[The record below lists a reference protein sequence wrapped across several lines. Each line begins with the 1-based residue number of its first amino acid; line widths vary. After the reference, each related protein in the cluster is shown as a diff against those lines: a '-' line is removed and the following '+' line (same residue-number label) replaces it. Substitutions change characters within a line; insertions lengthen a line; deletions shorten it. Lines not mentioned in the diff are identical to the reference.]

1 MNLVPVLAVGQA
13 VLGAMVLLA
22 AGLPV
27 AARHRAIQ
35 TTATVGVLSAI
46 VLYGLESRWRTID
59 LARPEAR
66 IAAVGVGA
74 AWLLVLV
81 GERRR
86 GDWRTAALVGC
97 ASTGLLLA
105 APNRWLVPM
114 LIFWSC
120 STVATALCLRE
131 ARPASL
137 GWFALLAGDSL
148 LVAALVA
155 AAQDSGTWL
164 RPETLEGWHL
174 WAASAGTILRA
185 GALPLTGL
193 WGGLETDAGPVLP
206 LVVAGAFA
214 LAMPSLTARPWVSVL
229 LLGMTLWLAGWSL
242 LHREPRIGII
252 AAWPVALGLATAFV
266 ASRAEAPAGIQATLA
281 CAAVV
286 LWPATVGRAQIE
298 RGMLIAFLPLTA
310 GFAAVALASRS
321 AFDTASRISGFD
333 FLPWAVLVGL
343 LPLAQLAGVLL
354 AARAG
359 AQAEPEGFEPAAVL
373 ALWGLLAT
381 SIAIWIAAPQGIGPP
396 RGGGTLLQI
405 GALAGAVGAAAF
417 LRRSPPPS
425 VDPAPRTVAYR
436 RSVVEPTRVVDRSV
450 SVGAGLIGLA
460 TLVTVIWFTIDG
472 LRLGFLPS

>member
-1 MNLVPVLAVGQA
+1 MSLVPVLAVGQA
-13 VLGAMVLLA
+13 TLGAMLVLA

-27 AARHRAIQ
+27 TARHRLIQ
-35 TTATVGVLSAI
+35 FAATVGMLSAI
-46 VLYGLESRWRTID
+46 ALYGVDERWRTLD
-59 LARPEAR
+59 LGRPEAR
-66 IAAVGVGA
+66 VAAVGVGA

-97 ASTGLLLA
+97 ASAGLLLS
-105 APNRWLVPM
+105 APSRWLVPM
-114 LIFWSC
+114 LIFWAC
-120 STVATALCLRE
+120 STVAMALCLRD

-137 GWFALLAGDSL
+137 GWFALLAGDAL
-148 LVAALVA
+148 LVTAFVA
-155 AAQDSGTWL
+155 AAQDSGSWL

-174 WAASAGTILRA
+174 WAASAGTVLRA
-185 GALPLTGL
+185 GALPLTGV

-214 LAMPSLTARPWVSVL
+214 LAMPSLTARPWVAVV
-229 LLGMTLWLAGWSL
+229 LLGMTLWLAGLSL
-242 LHREPRIGII
+242 LHREPRIGIV
-252 AAWPVALGLATAFV
+252 AAWPVALGLATGFV

-286 LWPATVGRAQIE
+286 LWPATLGRAQIE

-310 GFAAVALASRS
+310 GFAAVGLASSS
-321 AFDTASRISGFD
+321 AFETATQISGPD
-333 FLPWAVLVGL
+333 FLPWAVVVGL

-354 AARAG
+354 GARAG
-359 AQAEPEGFEPAAVL
+359 AHAEPEGFEPAAVI

-381 SIAIWIAAPQGIGPP
+381 SIVIWILAPQGIGAP
-396 RGGGTLLQI
+396 RGGGTLLQM

-417 LRRSPPPS
+417 FRGSSPPPAG
-425 VDPAPRTVAYR
+425 PAPPPVAYR
-436 RSVVEPTRVVDRSV
+436 RSVVEPRRAVDRAV
-450 SVGAGLIGLA
+450 SVVAGLIGVA
-460 TLVTVIWFTIDG
+460 TIATVIWFTIDG